1 MRRSSGESGEGRSGQ
16 PRAGGPRGRGGLQ
29 LKPDAFAPETKA
41 KPKAI
46 QRTSEPA
53 IRVAPETKPV
63 RRNVSRVVLTRLG
76 PAVSG
81 VREQAHETIGRMRR
95 FQRRARVRIDD
106 SISDARTRL
115 RSLLAKP
122 PNVLAELEVNARGR
136 TIANR
141 VEALAELD
149 GDERELIRD
158 FSMAETR
165 LHQAGDELVREHE
178 ASPEPAFIASGWA
191 CRLRVH
197 EGGRRQIMGLLLPG
211 DSIGLRE
218 AAEPAAGTTIGAL
231 TEVHSINARRL
242 ISQVERSNRYSNL
255 ERAIQRAEAQEK
267 DFLTNQIARLG
278 GMGPY
283 DRLVDLMR
291 ELRWRLG
298 QAGLADAREF
308 PMPLGERDLM
318 SALNLSQG
326 ELSRAMGRLRRRH
339 GFRLKR
345 QGARMSERDDAKPV
359 SGGFRPPPDG
369 RTSSEAPL
377 PRIISD

>member
-1 MRRSSGESGEGRSGQ
+1 MRRSSGESGEGQPGQ
-16 PRAGGPRGRGGLQ
+16 PAAVAPRGRGGLQ
-29 LKPDAFAPETKA
+29 LKPDAFSPEA
-41 KPKAI
+41 KTAIRASELAKRAQPKA
-46 QRTSEPA
+46 
-53 IRVAPETKPV
+53 KPV
-63 RRNVSRVVLTRLG
+63 RRDVSRVVLSRLG

-81 VREQAHETIGRMRR
+81 VREQANETLGRVRR

-122 PNVLAELEVNARGR
+122 TNVLAELEVSARGR

-141 VEALAELD
+141 VEALADLD
-149 GDERELIRD
+149 RDERELIRD

-218 AAEPAAGTTIGAL
+218 AAEPVAGTTIGAL
-231 TEVHSINARRL
+231 TEVHSLNARRL
-242 ISQVERSNRYSNL
+242 LSQVERSNRYSNL

-278 GMGPY
+278 GMRPY

-298 QAGLADAREF
+298 QAGLADEREF

-318 SALNLSQG
+318 SVLNLSQG
-326 ELSRAMGRLRRRH
+326 ELNRAVARLRRWH

-345 QGARMSERDDAKPV
+345 QGARMLDRDEATRI
-359 SGGFRPPPDG
+359 SGGFRPPPEG
-369 RTSSEAPL
+369 RGSSQAPL
-377 PRIISD
+377 PRIISE